1 MSTLRSGSRTPS
13 LFRSRFPIALAAA
26 LLLSLFAAC
35 GADPTPTPTATP
47 APVATPTPSSPFT
60 SAMQQLIKDAD
71 AEGTLNCV
79 ESGFCNP
86 DFLGAVEQG
95 MEAMYDIN
103 ISIEAGAGSFM
114 GAMIT
119 RILEERAAGQPPVS
133 DVLYVSGGEPFFT
146 LSSGGGTIPNI
157 PWKSYDPTVTDEE
170 ITRDG
175 GGLHLFADSVGIVY
189 NTDIYSADDIPQAVE
204 DLLDPKFDGLIATT
218 PYGTGWGEWGMIVGP
233 QKATELATQLAPM
246 VGGFTGSTDFGPIIT
261 GQLPIFVFTGSS
273 NLALKEKEQG
283 APIDVL
289 RPFYAYFVSAVT
301 PINGSASQNLAT
313 LFALFLHTPEGQDI
327 LWEHRRQ
334 DSPYIKGTNVNR
346 ELEAARASG
355 APVTL
360 QTLDQ
365 LEEFEGGIPGYVN
378 LRAVVNELMKTGG
391 G

>member
-1 MSTLRSGSRTPS
+1 
-13 LFRSRFPIALAAA
+13 
-26 LLLSLFAAC
+26 
-35 GADPTPTPTATP
+35 
-47 APVATPTPSSPFT
+47 
-60 SAMQQLIKDAD
+60 MQQLIKDAD

-79 ESGFCNP
+79 ESSFCDT

-95 MEAMYDIN
+95 MEAMYGID

-133 DVLYVSGGEPFFT
+133 DVLYVSGGEPFYT
-146 LSSGGGTIPNI
+146 LSSGGGTIPDI
-157 PWKSYDPTVTDEE
+157 PWKSYDPTITDEE
-170 ITRDG
+170 ITRDSSG
-175 GGLHLFADSVGIVY
+175 IHLFADSVGIVY
-189 NTDIYSADDIPQAVE
+189 NTDLYSADEIPQAIE

-233 QKATELATQLAPM
+233 DKATEVATALAPM

-273 NLALKEKEQG
+273 NLALKEKEKG

-301 PINGSASQNLAT
+301 PINGSPSQNLAT
-313 LFALFLHTPEGQDI
+313 LFTLFLHTPEGQEV

-334 DSPYIKGTNVNR
+334 DSPYIEGTNVNG
-346 ELEAARASG
+346 ELVAARASG
-355 APVTL
+355 APITL

-365 LEEFEGGIPGYVN
+365 LEEFEGGIQGYVD